1 MSSSF
6 DTALGELGAAIKANN
21 NSEVFYQG
29 LPGTLGEINRQLQ
42 SITDRIRVIKADLD
56 QKTGEVEVNNQ
67 RLAGFDTQMSDMAK
81 HNSELQ
87 SEKEAIQRERDELK
101 GEIDALRLQMEQDT
115 TSLNNRIRE
124 LNRQHEENM
133 VKQAAAKDKLTLEEL
148 EKKDAAIAAQ
158 KQRLEEEMKNLQD
171 KYNTQIAQLNDE
183 KTGLDAQSKE
193 INNELAKL
201 SGDNEILATQIDT
214 LNTRNAELTAQLDKA
229 TGLMSKATILLNA
242 MPTSQPKIE
251 ETLNTLRGYID
262 KINQILDSESK
273 FVDARESRLR
283 GDTII
288 NQDYAA
294 SDGRGKNNKSF
305 TLKALLDAVITAKIR
320 EDVKPALINGL
331 QNADSP
337 EKIKEILGKFDQG
350 RLATILDQVVETRG
364 GRKTRRIKKHGRK
377 TKKQRGG
384 FKYNTNARRTSITTT
399 RRSSSRRTSRRTST
413 TSSR

>member
-1 MSSSF
+1 MSTSF
-6 DTALGELGAAIKANN
+6 ETALGELGAAINANN
-21 NSEVFYQG
+21 NSELFYQG

-101 GEIDALRLQMEQDT
+101 GKIDELQLQMEKNT
-115 TSLNNRIRE
+115 TSLDKEIRE

-148 EKKDAAIAAQ
+148 KKKDDAIAAE
-158 KQRLEEEMKNLQD
+158 KSRLEQEMKTLQD
-171 KYNTQIAQLNDE
+171 RYNTQITELNAE
-183 KTGLDAQSKE
+183 KNRLDAEYQTINTERLNLKTQKEGLDVMVKE
-193 INNELAKL
+193 LRN
-201 SGDNEILATQIDT
+201 
-214 LNTRNAELTAQLDKA
+214 RNAELEQQLNDA
-229 TGLMSKATILLNA
+229 TGVMNEATRLLNA
-242 MPTSQPKIE
+242 MPTSQPEIRE
-251 ETLNTLRGYID
+251 NLNTLRGYID
-262 KINQILDSESK
+262 KINQILDSESE
-273 FVDARESRLR
+273 FVDARESELP
-283 GDTII
+283 GNTII
-288 NQDYAA
+288 TQTYT
-294 SDGRGKNNKSF
+294 SSGRTIEKTF
-305 TLKALLDAVITAKIR
+305 TLKALLDAAIKADIK
-320 EDVKPALINGL
+320 EKDKPDLINAL
-331 QNADSP
+331 QNADSV
-337 EKIKEILGKFDQG
+337 EIIKRIFNTLTSGQ
-350 RLATILDQVVETRG
+350 LATILDRVVETRG